1 MNLRPEFL
9 SPLRTLTGIDSP
21 SGDAEGVT
29 KAGDVMEGIFRNLGW
44 ETDRPEV
51 GSYGRACVFRNHPES
66 ETADLMLCAHLDTV
80 HSRGSAAR
88 YPFRIDEGLAFGP
101 GVADDRSGLAAIAAI
116 ASGLPA
122 AVKDRL
128 SLKVVLTPAE
138 EITPRE
144 HAEFLREAS
153 RGVPAAFIFEPG
165 RPDGSFV
172 RARKGSSTVRVDFRG
187 VPAHAGNRP
196 EDGRKAI
203 DAMAAAIPQLKHL
216 ASEIDGTAISTGLV
230 SGGTTANTVA
240 EHASVTFDLRYG
252 SDRDRDEL
260 IFRMRKL
267 CLTGFADGVTS
278 DLKIESLGPALPL
291 SAESASLITLI
302 NRAAAT
308 LRLPS
313 PVWAEAGGASDGNE
327 LASFGVAVIDA
338 LAPSG
343 GLLHNPN
350 KEYLDLATVEP
361 HLRLIEKALEL
372 LASAKT
378 GASPAR

>member
-153 RGVPAAFIFEPG
+153 RVH
-165 RPDGSFV
+165 S
-172 RARKGSSTVRVDFRG
+172 
-187 VPAHAGNRP
+187 
-196 EDGRKAI
+196 
-203 DAMAAAIPQLKHL
+203 
-216 ASEIDGTAISTGLV
+216 
-230 SGGTTANTVA
+230 
-240 EHASVTFDLRYG
+240 
-252 SDRDRDEL
+252 
-260 IFRMRKL
+260 
-267 CLTGFADGVTS
+267 
-278 DLKIESLGPALPL
+278 
-291 SAESASLITLI
+291 
-302 NRAAAT
+302 
-308 LRLPS
+308 
-313 PVWAEAGGASDGNE
+313 
-327 LASFGVAVIDA
+327 GVAVSFCRMNRV
-338 LAPSG
+338 LV
-343 GLLHNPN
+343 L
-350 KEYLDLATVEP
+350 
-361 HLRLIEKALEL
+361 
-372 LASAKT
+372 KT
-378 GASPAR
+378 I

>member
-29 KAGDVMEGIFRNLGW
+29 KAGDVMEGIFRKLGW

-153 RGVPAAFIFEPG
+153 RGVPAAFILF
-165 RPDGSFV
+165 S
-172 RARKGSSTVRVDFRG
+172 
-187 VPAHAGNRP
+187 
-196 EDGRKAI
+196 
-203 DAMAAAIPQLKHL
+203 AA
-216 ASEIDGTAISTGLV
+216 
-230 SGGTTANTVA
+230 
-240 EHASVTFDLRYG
+240 
-252 SDRDRDEL
+252 
-260 IFRMRKL
+260 
-267 CLTGFADGVTS
+267 
-278 DLKIESLGPALPL
+278 
-291 SAESASLITLI
+291 
-302 NRAAAT
+302 
-308 LRLPS
+308 
-313 PVWAEAGGASDGNE
+313 
-327 LASFGVAVIDA
+327 
-338 LAPSG
+338 
-343 GLLHNPN
+343 
-350 KEYLDLATVEP
+350 
-361 HLRLIEKALEL
+361 
-372 LASAKT
+372 
-378 GASPAR
+378 